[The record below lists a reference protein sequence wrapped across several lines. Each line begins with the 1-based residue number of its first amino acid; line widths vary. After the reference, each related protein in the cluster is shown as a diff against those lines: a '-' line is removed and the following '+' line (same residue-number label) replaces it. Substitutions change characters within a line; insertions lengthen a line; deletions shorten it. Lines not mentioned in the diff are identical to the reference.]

1 MREPHTCSELPTGA
15 RAAMRC
21 SLRGMAVLV
30 AGLMLGSTARADFQV
45 RSPLVEEGEIE
56 YEHNGS
62 LSFDKNKSGKNNNQS
77 YTHALG
83 YGITSF
89 WKSEV
94 EGEFEAPPG
103 SKLRFKATT
112 FENTFQ
118 LTPQGKYFADLG
130 FFAEYSHVA
139 DRNDPDTAKF
149 GPLVETE
156 LGSTLHALNL
166 LFEKQIGL
174 HRTDA
179 TDFTYAWQS
188 RWRFHPLFEPGIE
201 IYGDIADLDNPG
213 KPADQQHRAGPV
225 LVGLADTGG
234 YGKFKYELGYLFGLT
249 RGTENGTLRWKLEYE
264 FRF

>member
-1 MREPHTCSELPTGA
+1 MQEPHICAQPPTGA

-21 SLRGMAVLV
+21 SRPGMAFLV
-30 AGLMLGSTARADFQV
+30 AGLLLSPPARADFQV

-62 LSFDKNKSGKNNNQS
+62 LTFDKNKSGKNNDQS

-89 WKSEV
+89 WKSEI
-94 EGEFEAPPG
+94 EGEFEAAPG
-103 SKLRFKATT
+103 SNLRFKATT

-139 DRNDPDTAKF
+139 DRSSADSYKF

-156 LGSTLHALNL
+156 LGATLHTLNL

-179 TDFTYAWQS
+179 TDFTPVWQS
-188 RWRFHPLFEPGIE
+188 RWRLHPLFEPGFE
-201 IYGDIADLDNPG
+201 YYGDIADLDNPG
-213 KPADQQHRAGPV
+213 KLVDQQHRAGPV
-225 LVGLADTGG
+225 LVGLFDTEG
-234 YGKFKYELGYLFGLT
+234 YGKLKYELGYLVGLT
-249 RGTENGTLRWKLEYE
+249 RSTENGTVRWKLEYE